1 MLENIKLYLLD
12 KINENIDKKLGT
24 LDYDGDCTLSYHEW
38 SEMEGEGANRGRRHF
53 TELEGDCD
61 VAVKLPWWAR
71 LLPASWTEDD
81 EEILGTIVETVVD
94 RDVREEDFYISYIR
108 RENKV
113 YLEV

>member
-24 LDYDGDCTLSYHEW
+24 LDYDGHCTLEYHSW
-38 SEMEGEGANRGRRHF
+38 SEMEGEGYNRGRRDF
-53 TELEGDCD
+53 SEIIGDCD
-61 VAVKLPWWAR
+61 VAVSLPWWAR
-71 LLPASWTEDD
+71 LLPASWIEDD